1 LRDRQSTTLV
11 VAWMSPPALEVANL
25 SLGCARGCALGY
37 APECGRARAA
47 DQTVVCTA
55 ARPGR

>member
-1 LRDRQSTTLV
+1 MRDRQSTTLV

-25 SLGCARGCALGY
+25 SLGCAPG
-37 APECGRARAA
+37 CGRAGAA

>member
-11 VAWMSPPALEVANL
+11 VAWMSPPALEVKL
-25 SLGCARGCALGY
+25 SLGCARGCALGC